1 MKLERVERLNLGLS
15 AGAIAASY
23 ALETPHFATSLALGA
38 CLEAVNFGALL
49 RGAKRFLGG
58 EIQGA
63 GPWVGVFAIRFLML
77 AVGIFVFLQLGANP
91 IALVIGLSI
100 AMPAVLIDAWL
111 HRPPVVDPATLPAL
125 DPDDESWDRWNV
137 WRVREVEP
145 NEAAEERLAP
155 ADGAAVPGDPTSA
168 TEPEGAPRHALH
180 YSADQAPDHSS
191 PEDSPHHPSDAVRP
205 RPTEEDR

>member
-38 CLEAVNFGALL
+38 CLEAVNFGTLM
-49 RGAKRFLGG
+49 RGARRFFSGD
-58 EIQGA
+58 IQGA

-77 AVGIFVFLQLGANP
+77 GAGIFVFLQLGANP

-111 HRPPVVDPATLPAL
+111 HRPPTVDPATLPAL

-137 WRVREVEP
+137 WR
-145 NEAAEERLAP
+145 AAEVDRPDDADALDASHSPASSARPAASSMPAADHPAP
-155 ADGAAVPGDPTSA
+155 S
-168 TEPEGAPRHALH
+168 PEQPPSAPRSG
-180 YSADQAPDHSS
+180 SAEDQS
-191 PEDSPHHPSDAVRP
+191 R
-205 RPTEEDR
+205 